1 MISVSD
7 RIQNKFR
14 GKSNRAKMFWEIFK
28 VWLAFQKKKK
38 KKILFIRRLNLS
50 LAPIFKHSEDSDEDF
65 RRLQNNFIDREI

>member
-1 MISVSD
+1 
-7 RIQNKFR
+7 
-14 GKSNRAKMFWEIFK
+14 MFWENFK